1 MNAIVTNLQPLNT
14 FNYDD
19 PALFRVLK
27 ETLYPGAQ
35 DTSVSMVLDYCR
47 AARLDPM
54 TKPVHIVPMYD
65 SKLRCMKDVV
75 MPGIGFYRTQASRTG
90 EYVGIGEPEFG
101 PEVTKTFTGTTE
113 YDDRRGGK
121 TTKTID
127 ATVAYPLWC
136 KVTIFRFIAGEPR
149 AFTAM
154 EFWDE
159 NYATQ
164 GKTDVPNSMWQKRR
178 YGQLVKCTEAQA
190 LRKAFPELGSVPTA
204 DEMEGKSMSEGII
217 ITQDGEI
224 IGSQGQEGQK
234 SQSPGTVTDL
244 QGRINERKA
253 AQLSGASAPSKQSP
267 ASSGTPSAPAASA
280 AQTSTAAPGS
290 TSHVPSEKASS
301 KVNKLVADI
310 AKAASEQDLEAIGK
324 EAEKLQSE
332 DDKTKVRI
340 AYRIRLNELRKSS
353 TGGNNQPMFT

>member
-1 MNAIVTNLQPLNT
+1 MTGAVVSFQQANT

-35 DTSVSMVLDYCR
+35 DTSVAMVLDYCR

-101 PEVTKTFTGTTE
+101 PEVTKTFTGTIE
-113 YDDRRGGK
+113 YEDKRGGK
-121 TTKTID
+121 VTKNID

-136 KVTIFRFIAGEPR
+136 KVTIFRLIAGEPR

-224 IGSQGQEGQK
+224 VGGQGQDGLKPQA
-234 SQSPGTVTDL
+234 PGTVTDL

-253 AQLSGASAPSKQSP
+253 AQQAGASANPKQPPSSSTTP
-267 ASSGTPSAPAASA
+267 ASSASSATPTTPPTPTSTGAAS
-280 AQTSTAAPGS
+280 
-290 TSHVPSEKASS
+290 SEAASS
-301 KVNKLVADI
+301 NVNKLVADI
-310 AKAASEQDLEAIGK
+310 ANACSEQDLEKVGK
-324 EAEKLQSE
+324 KAEKLQSE
-332 DDKTKVRI
+332 EDKKKVRM
-340 AYRIRLNELRKSS
+340 AYRIRLNELRKAP
-353 TGGNNQPMFT
+353 TGGGDKPMF